1 MVALQEMNLAYKY
14 PIIFWNTAN
23 LIVDSGGT
31 SEIEYDDDGEA
42 SYIVENEKEE
52 NDDEL
57 EELEDWEEE
66 NEVEEDIKEEK
77 KKEKTKTIDYGKVAA
92 AIGKFSNYGIKVA
105 APDINSSSFT
115 FTPVVKDN
123 TILYGLRG
131 ITRLSTSTI
140 KDIIANRPY
149 SSIEDF
155 LSKIKVNKVQ
165 MINLIKCGAF
175 DTLENKPRE
184 EIMKNY
190 LNAIADK
197 KQRLTL
203 QNMQM
208 LITKEL
214 IPDEMTY
221 YAKLFLFNKFLK
233 TQKAGTEYNLNESAI
248 NFISNHFSVD
258 YIKNGLT
265 IGIKTWDNLYSKAME
280 PMRVYL
286 KEHKE
291 EMLKALNDS
300 LYQEL
305 ADKYAQGNI
314 SHWEME
320 SVSFYS
326 HEHEL
331 AAISN
336 NYDNF
341 FELPEEPII
350 DNSFT
355 TKNGDEIKM
364 YKLSKIIGTVIDK
377 NKIKNTITLL
387 TPSGVVNV
395 KIYKNQFAL
404 YDKQFSQIGED
415 GKKHVI
421 EPSWFKR
428 GTLLMIQG
436 IRRDADFIPKK
447 YKSSIYPVVSK
458 ILYIDK
464 NKDVK
469 YKFEREQGA

>member
-1 MVALQEMNLAYKY
+1 MNLAYKY

-31 SEIEYDDDGEA
+31 SEIEYDEDGEA

-52 NDDEL
+52 NEEND

-66 NEVEEDIKEEK
+66 NETDENVKEEK
-77 KKEKTKTIDYGKVAA
+77 KKEKAKTVDYGKVAA

-131 ITRLSTSTI
+131 ITRLSASII
-140 KDIIANRPY
+140 KDIMANRPY

-175 DTLENKPRE
+175 DILEDKPRE
-184 EIMKNY
+184 KIMEKY
-190 LNAIADK
+190 LDMIADK

-214 IPDEMTY
+214 IPDEMSY

-233 TQKAGTEYNLNESAI
+233 TQKNGVEYNLNESAI
-248 NFISNHFSVD
+248 NFISNHFSAD
-258 YIKNGLT
+258 YIINGSS

-291 EMLKALNDS
+291 EMLSALNNS
-300 LYQEL
+300 LYKEL

-331 AAISN
+331 TEIKES
-336 NYDNF
+336 YDNF

-355 TKNGDEIKM
+355 TKSGDEIKM

-377 NKIKNTITLL
+377 NKMKNTVTLL
-387 TPSGVVNV
+387 TPSGVINV

-404 YDKQFSQIGED
+404 YDKQISQIGED

-436 IRRDADFIPKK
+436 IRRGADFIPKK
-447 YKSSIYPVVSK
+447 YKNSIYPVISK
-458 ILYIDK
+458 IIDIDK
-464 NKDVK
+464 NKNIK
-469 YKFEREQGA
+469 YQFEREQGA